1 MSQSVQAEILLEQ
14 AKHLVEELASVLP
27 KVNELRGLTE
37 QAKKQIEEQITG
49 YALSLRTTKLK
60 PEELGDFFKKPYTLL
75 PAHKQDSWYLIV
87 PRFIDA
93 QFGWLEKQDLG
104 YNVFLVNRYVE
115 WLGGL
120 PAEIKK
126 QLGWKT
132 PLQLELEGTVLKGTA
147 EALGEA
153 WGKYR
158 PFLHSQDKE
167 GIRINPKRTFELLA
181 SLIKD
186 GILPFVP
193 HPIDKADLREP
204 VIDFQLRPYQEE
216 AWQKLLLYSNI
227 GVFYPAS
234 VGKTFLG
241 LYAMASL
248 KGPHL
253 VVVPTRILQEQWLER
268 IQAHTSLKE
277 EEYSVVTYHSAIKKQ
292 TLKEWACLIVDECHH
307 LPADQFAK
315 LALLKRKYTIGLTA
329 SPQRED
335 GREEY
340 IFALTGYPVGLGWQ
354 HFRDLGI
361 IASPVLNVWI
371 IKNFEAKLSVLKN
384 LVGQDKKTIIFA
396 DSIEIGKT
404 VAARFNAP
412 HVYGETKDDRLK
424 TIAEA
429 KVSVVSRVGDEG
441 VSLPDVEMIVEI
453 DWLYGSRRQELQ
465 RFTRTLHS
473 RMKQPEYH
481 ILMTLEE
488 YLHDRKRLFSVMDK
502 GFKVE
507 IHREGVSEEAISKR
521 VEQSMPSLPRRRTAE
536 PKEQVN
542 APTPMATGPVAG
554 LLEMPGVKRIM
565 AQLSRGQQKLYS
577 LLLQNDG
584 SFFRISQLPLLLGY
598 TSTHSFLVSVKPQEL
613 VKKNY
618 VEQKKVD
625 GETSYRTNLRSKVA

>member
-1 MSQSVQAEILLEQ
+1 MSQSLEASITLER
-14 AKHLVEELASVLP
+14 AKHLVDELVQVIPQL
-27 KVNELRGLTE
+27 NELRSLSE
-37 QAKKQIEEQITG
+37 DAKKSIEEQITS

-60 PEELGDFFKKPYTLL
+60 PDELGDFFKKPYTLL
-75 PAHKQDSWYLIV
+75 PSRKQDSWYLVV

-93 QFGWLEKQDLG
+93 QFGWLEKQDIG

-120 PAEIKK
+120 PDEIKK
-126 QLGWKT
+126 QLDWKT
-132 PLQLELEGTVLKGTA
+132 PLQLELQGETLLGKPD
-147 EALGEA
+147 ALREA
-153 WGKYR
+153 WTKYR
-158 PFLHSQDKE
+158 PFLRNQDEK
-167 GIRINPKRTFELLA
+167 GIQINPKRAFELIA

-186 GILPFVP
+186 GILPFTP
-193 HPIDKADLREP
+193 RMIEKTDLREP
-204 VIDFQLRPYQEE
+204 IIDFQLRAYQEE
-216 AWQKLLLYSNI
+216 AWQKLLQYSNV

-253 VVVPTRILQEQWLER
+253 VVVPTRILQEQWTER
-268 IQAHTSLKE
+268 IQAHTSLKP
-277 EEYSVVTYHSAIKKQ
+277 EEYTVTTYQSALKKQ
-292 TLKEWACLIVDECHH
+292 GNWQLMIVDEAHH
-307 LPADQFAK
+307 LPANEFAK
-315 LALLKRKYTIGLTA
+315 LSLIKRKYTLGLTA

-340 IFALTGYPVGLGWQ
+340 IFSLTGYPVGLGWQ

-371 IKNFEAKLSVLKN
+371 LKNFEAKLSLLKS
-384 LVGQDKKTIIFA
+384 LVAKDKKTIIFA

-404 VAARFNAP
+404 IAARFKAP
-412 HVYGETKDDRLK
+412 HVHGETKSDRLK

-441 VSLPDVEMIVEI
+441 VSLPDVEQVVEI

-507 IHREGVSEEAISKR
+507 IHREGISEEQISKR
-521 VEQSMPSLPRRRTAE
+521 IESQPAFKARREPVKKDTPLQEPATPSGPI
-536 PKEQVN
+536 
-542 APTPMATGPVAG
+542 TG
-554 LLEMPGVKRIM
+554 LFELPGVKRV
-565 AQLSRGQQKLYS
+565 LSTLSKPQERMYR

-584 SFFRISQLPLLLGY
+584 VWFKTSKLVLLLGY
-598 TSTHSFLVSVKPQEL
+598 SSSDSFSASLFPSQL
-613 VKKNY
+613 VKRNL
-618 VEQKKVD
+618 VESQRMD
-625 GETSYRTNLRSKVA
+625 GENAYRTTIQAKTS